1 MKKDALKN
9 FSNNEDI
16 ESEDIIFVLKQSPSF
31 FGRIFFICVVA
42 IILIFISF
50 YFWGAS
56 KITSYIILVSVAVIA
71 YYFSYYYYRWSR
83 TMYILTNDRIIAQK
97 QTGWFAKILDETNLD
112 NIRFVSHSVKGINQH
127 ILNTGN
133 VFVRS
138 SVAES
143 GGLKMENIANPY
155 DIQKTIID
163 TQKKHSS
170 KVAEGMSEKDFQK
183 EVRKKGPVIR

>member
-1 MKKDALKN
+1 MKNNALKY
-9 FSNNEDI
+9 FSQNEDL

-31 FGRIFFICVVA
+31 FGRIFIICVIA
-42 IILIFISF
+42 MILIFTSF

-56 KITSYIILVSVAVIA
+56 KITSYIIIISIILIT
-71 YYFSYYYYRWSR
+71 YYFAYYYYRWSR
-83 TMYILTNDRIIAQK
+83 TIYILTTNRIIAQK
-97 QTGWFAKILDETNLD
+97 QTGWFAKSIDETNID

-138 SVAES
+138 SVTEE

-163 TQKKHSS
+163 TQKKYSG
-170 KVAEGMSEKDFQK
+170 KVAEGISEKEYQK

>member
-1 MKKDALKN
+1 MKNNALKY
-9 FSNNEDI
+9 FSQNEDL

-31 FGRIFFICVVA
+31 FGRIFIICVIA
-42 IILIFISF
+42 MILIFTSF

-56 KITSYIILVSVAVIA
+56 KITSYIIIISIILIT
-71 YYFSYYYYRWSR
+71 YYFAYYYYRWSR
-83 TMYILTNDRIIAQK
+83 TMYILTTNRIIAQK
-97 QTGWFAKILDETNLD
+97 QTGWFAKSIDETNID

-138 SVAES
+138 SVTEE

-163 TQKKHSS
+163 TQKKYSG
-170 KVAEGMSEKDFQK
+170 KVAEGISEKEYQK

>member
-1 MKKDALKN
+1 MKNNALKY
-9 FSNNEDI
+9 FSQNEDL

-31 FGRIFFICVVA
+31 FGRIFIICVIA
-42 IILIFISF
+42 MILIFTSF

-56 KITSYIILVSVAVIA
+56 KITSYIIIISIILIT
-71 YYFSYYYYRWSR
+71 YYFAYYYYRWSR
-83 TMYILTNDRIIAQK
+83 TIYILTTNRIIAQK
-97 QTGWFAKILDETNLD
+97 QTGWFAKSIDETNID

-138 SVAES
+138 SVTEE

-163 TQKKHSS
+163 TQKKYSG
-170 KVAEGMSEKDFQK
+170 KVAESINEKEYQK